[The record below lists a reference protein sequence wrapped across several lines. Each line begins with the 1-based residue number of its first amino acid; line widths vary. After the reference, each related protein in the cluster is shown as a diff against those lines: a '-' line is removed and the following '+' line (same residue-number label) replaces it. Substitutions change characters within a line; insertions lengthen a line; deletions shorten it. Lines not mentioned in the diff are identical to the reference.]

1 MNFNNTKFMKSASD
15 ISESPDD
22 IGAEVAFVGRSNS
35 GKSSAINV
43 ITNQKNLARI
53 SKTPGRTQLINFF
66 EIEEKKRLVD
76 LPGYGYAKT
85 SKKQQKEWGFMIS
98 EYVKYR
104 HTLRGIILIIDIRRG
119 IMELDHAFL
128 DFYLPLNK
136 PLHILLTKSDKLK
149 KQACRK
155 SFDSVRSI
163 VDSVASVQLFS
174 SLKKS
179 GTEEAKAKILELLK
193 SCPLPLLRLIFS
205 MTKITE
211 RSQLNQQ
218 WIERN

>member
-1 MNFNNTKFMKSASD
+1 MNFNKTKFMKSASN

-66 EIEEKKRLVD
+66 EIEEMQRLVD

-149 KQACRK
+149 KQPCRK
-155 SFDSVRSI
+155 SFDSVQST

-179 GTEEAKAKILELLK
+179 GAEEARDKILELLK
-193 SCPLPLLRLIFS
+193 S
-205 MTKITE
+205 
-211 RSQLNQQ
+211 
-218 WIERN
+218 

>member
-1 MNFNNTKFMKSASD
+1 MNFNKTKFTKSASN
-15 ISESPDD
+15 ISESPED

-66 EIEEKKRLVD
+66 EIEEMQRLVD

-104 HTLRGIILIIDIRRG
+104 QTLRGIILIIDIRRG

-155 SFDSVRSI
+155 SFDSIRSI

-193 SCPLPLLRLIFS
+193 S
-205 MTKITE
+205 
-211 RSQLNQQ
+211 
-218 WIERN
+218 

>member
-1 MNFNNTKFMKSASD
+1 MNFNKTKFIKSASN

-66 EIEEKKRLVD
+66 EIEEMQRLVD

-104 HTLRGIILIIDIRRG
+104 QTLRGIILIIDIRRG

-149 KQACRK
+149 KQVCRK
-155 SFDSVRSI
+155 SFDSVQST

-179 GTEEAKAKILELLK
+179 GTEEARDKILELLK
-193 SCPLPLLRLIFS
+193 S
-205 MTKITE
+205 
-211 RSQLNQQ
+211 
-218 WIERN
+218 

>member
-1 MNFNNTKFMKSASD
+1 MNFNKTKFIKSASN

-66 EIEEKKRLVD
+66 EIEEMQRLVD

-104 HTLRGIILIIDIRRG
+104 QTLRGIILIIDIRRG

-149 KQACRK
+149 KHACRK
-155 SFDSVRSI
+155 SFDSVQST

-179 GTEEAKAKILELLK
+179 GAEEARDKILELLK
-193 SCPLPLLRLIFS
+193 S
-205 MTKITE
+205 
-211 RSQLNQQ
+211 
-218 WIERN
+218 

>member
-1 MNFNNTKFMKSASD
+1 MNFNKTKFIKSASN

-66 EIEEKKRLVD
+66 EIEEMQRLVD

-104 HTLRGIILIIDIRRG
+104 QTLRGIILIIDIRRG

-149 KQACRK
+149 KQVCRK
-155 SFDSVRSI
+155 SFDSVQST

-179 GTEEAKAKILELLK
+179 GAEEARGKILELLK
-193 SCPLPLLRLIFS
+193 S
-205 MTKITE
+205 
-211 RSQLNQQ
+211 
-218 WIERN
+218 

>member
-1 MNFNNTKFMKSASD
+1 MNFNKTKFMKSASN
-15 ISESPDD
+15 ISESPED

-193 SCPLPLLRLIFS
+193 S
-205 MTKITE
+205 
-211 RSQLNQQ
+211 
-218 WIERN
+218 

>member
-1 MNFNNTKFMKSASD
+1 MNFNKTKFIKSASN

-66 EIEEKKRLVD
+66 EIEEMQRLVD

-98 EYVKYR
+98 EYVKY
-104 HTLRGIILIIDIRRG
+104 LSLI
-119 IMELDHAFL
+119 
-128 DFYLPLNK
+128 
-136 PLHILLTKSDKLK
+136 HI
-149 KQACRK
+149 
-155 SFDSVRSI
+155 
-163 VDSVASVQLFS
+163 
-174 SLKKS
+174 
-179 GTEEAKAKILELLK
+179 
-193 SCPLPLLRLIFS
+193 
-205 MTKITE
+205 
-211 RSQLNQQ
+211 
-218 WIERN
+218 

>member
-1 MNFNNTKFMKSASD
+1 MKSASN
-15 ISESPDD
+15 ISESPED

-179 GTEEAKAKILELLK
+179 GTEEAKTKILELLK
-193 SCPLPLLRLIFS
+193 S
-205 MTKITE
+205 
-211 RSQLNQQ
+211 
-218 WIERN
+218 

>member
-1 MNFNNTKFMKSASD
+1 MNFNKTKFMKSASN

-66 EIEEKKRLVD
+66 EIEEMQRLVD

-104 HTLRGIILIIDIRRG
+104 QTLRGIILIIDIRRG

-136 PLHILLTKSDKLK
+136 PLHVLLTKSDKLK
-149 KQACRK
+149 KQACKK
-155 SFDSVRSI
+155 SFDSVQSI
-163 VDSVASVQLFS
+163 IGSVASVQLFS

-179 GTEEAKAKILELLK
+179 GTEEARGKILELLE
-193 SCPLPLLRLIFS
+193 S
-205 MTKITE
+205 
-211 RSQLNQQ
+211 
-218 WIERN
+218 

>member
-1 MNFNNTKFMKSASD
+1 MNFNKTKFMKSASN
-15 ISESPDD
+15 ISESPED

-128 DFYLPLNK
+128 NFYLPLNK

-193 SCPLPLLRLIFS
+193 S
-205 MTKITE
+205 
-211 RSQLNQQ
+211 
-218 WIERN
+218 